1 MKISLDVVLK
11 DIPGQLVQA
20 LEPISSY
27 GGNIISIIHLREE
40 LTGGRVPVHVTLEVE
55 PHRLER
61 ILRELEDRDIWVSK
75 VGEVRKKEKLKV
87 LLIGH
92 IVDTDARDTIDRI
105 NEIRG
110 AMVADLALA
119 MPHPEKES
127 SARMDIEVSGDDVA
141 EKVIERLEE
150 IAKEKNLLVIKSIP
164 KNSSGV

>member
-11 DIPGQLVQA
+11 DIPGQLIKA
-20 LEPISSY
+20 LEPISTY
-27 GGNIISIIHLREE
+27 GGNIISIVHLRED
-40 LTGGRVPVHVTLEVE
+40 LTGGRVPVHVTFEVE
-55 PHRLER
+55 PRRLER
-61 ILRELEDRDIWVSK
+61 ILQELESRDIWVSK

-105 NEIRG
+105 NEIKG

-127 SARMDIEVSGDDVA
+127 SARMDIEVSGDEVA
-141 EKVIERLEE
+141 KKVIKRLDE
-150 IAKEKNLLVIKSIP
+150 IAREKKFIVIKSIP

>member
-11 DIPGQLVQA
+11 DIPGQLIKA
-20 LEPISSY
+20 LEPISTY
-27 GGNIISIIHLREE
+27 GGNIISIVHLRED
-40 LTGGRVPVHVTLEVE
+40 LTGGRVPVHVTFEVE
-55 PHRLER
+55 PRRLER
-61 ILRELEDRDIWVSK
+61 ILQELEDRDIWVSK

-105 NEIRG
+105 NEIKG

-141 EKVIERLEE
+141 KKVIKRLEE
-150 IAKEKNLLVIKSIP
+150 IAREKKFVVIKSIP

>member
-11 DIPGQLVQA
+11 DIPGQLVKA

-27 GGNIISIIHLREE
+27 GGNIISIVHLREE
-40 LTGGRVPVHVTLEVE
+40 VTGGRVPVHVTLEVE
-55 PHRLER
+55 PPRLEK

-105 NEIRG
+105 NDIKG

-127 SARMDIEVSGDDVA
+127 SARMDIEVSGDNVA

-150 IAKEKNLLVIKSIP
+150 IAREKNLIVIKSIP
-164 KNSSGV
+164 KNSSGI

>member
-11 DIPGQLVQA
+11 DIPGQLVRA
-20 LEPISSY
+20 LEPISAH
-27 GGNIISIIHLREE
+27 GGNIISIVHLREE
-40 LTGGRVPVHVTLEVE
+40 LTGGRVPVHVTFEVN
-55 PHRLER
+55 PKKLDG
-61 ILRELEDRDIWVSK
+61 ILRELEERDIWVSK
-75 VGEVRKKEKLKV
+75 VGEVRKKEKIKV

-105 NEIRG
+105 NEIKG

-141 EKVIERLEE
+141 EKVFERLEE
-150 IAKEKNLLVIKSIP
+150 IAKEKGLLVIKSIP